1 MRIPAIILNVLL
13 MVVTI
18 AVSSCAPKDAK
29 EQSFAFGIWQ
39 GTYEDTPLSIEF
51 RKDDRMV
58 LICGCEDDI
67 GFAAYS
73 IDLQHKPNHLDIEF
87 HKQSWGTLKTLVEQ
101 MAPNKIRIQHLKG
114 GTERPA
120 AFTADAVVLHSTE
133 SHVLQHGAKSAEER
147 DKKLEDAMTMDTILF
162 GGDGREQLL
171 AICEAVFRY
180 QFKNNASAAQQNA
193 SAYFLSI
200 DNRDAPKDLINRFKG
215 QVPPVMVG
223 SGFSV
228 GKGVK
233 FRINSLKWIDK
244 VTVEV
249 EGGYY
254 EGNVS
259 ASGNIY
265 RLLRQDGTWKVIAKQ
280 GQWIS

>member
-1 MRIPAIILNVLL
+1 MRIPAIILNVSF
-13 MVVTI
+13 MVMAITV
-18 AVSSCAPKDAK
+18 ASCTPKEEK
-29 EQSFAFGIWQ
+29 EQAFAFGIWQ
-39 GTYEDTPLSIEF
+39 GTYEDTQLSIEF
-51 RKDDRMV
+51 CKDGRAV
-58 LICGCEDDI
+58 LISGGEDEI
-67 GFAAYS
+67 SLAAYS
-73 IDLQHKPNHLDIEF
+73 IDLQQKPHYLDVEF
-87 HKQSWGTLKTLVEQ
+87 HNKPWESIKTLIEQ
-101 MAPNKIRIQHLKG
+101 MSPNTIRIQHLKG

-120 AFTADAVVLHSTE
+120 AFTADAVVLHLADG
-133 SHVLQHGAKSAEER
+133 HVLPETCKSAEER
-147 DKKLEDAMTMDTILF
+147 DKMLDDALTMDTILF
-162 GGDGREQLL
+162 GGDGRKQLL

-200 DNRDAPKDLINRFKG
+200 DNRDAPKDLLNRFKG
-215 QVPPVMVG
+215 QNPPVKVG